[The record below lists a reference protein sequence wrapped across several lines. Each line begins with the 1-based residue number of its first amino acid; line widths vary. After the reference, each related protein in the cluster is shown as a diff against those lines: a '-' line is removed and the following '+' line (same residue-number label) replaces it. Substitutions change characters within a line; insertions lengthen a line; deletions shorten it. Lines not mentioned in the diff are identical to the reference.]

1 MRVSNVHH
9 ETSVHS
15 LFYMQEVEPET
26 YARLTQRI
34 GGIDMAG
41 KMGVADYFI
50 HELPFMFKD
59 WAEYR
64 DYLLDKLIEDPD
76 WHAGFKKEFVRQEKL
91 YGETEVAVEMRRN
104 HINSLLTNDWEH
116 IKLSNWERRPQIY
129 NIKRQQQG
137 KSSWAR

>member
-1 MRVSNVHH
+1 MSVNNMRVSNVHH

-64 DYLLDKLIEDPD
+64 DYLLDKLIEDLED
-76 WHAGFKKEFVRQEKL
+76 NDEVQEI
-91 YGETEVAVEMRRN
+91 Y
-104 HINSLLTNDWEH
+104 TNAE
-116 IKLSNWERRPQIY
+116 
-129 NIKRQQQG
+129 
-137 KSSWAR
+137 